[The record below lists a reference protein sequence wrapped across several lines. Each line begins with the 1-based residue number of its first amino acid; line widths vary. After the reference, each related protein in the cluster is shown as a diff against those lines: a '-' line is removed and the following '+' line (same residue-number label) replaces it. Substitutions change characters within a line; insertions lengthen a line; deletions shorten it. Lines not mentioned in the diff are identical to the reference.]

1 MKSSNFATTMAFRSG
16 LLVGRADKK
25 EKRKVVMPV
34 QLQEIDDGSILEV
47 RVTGKLVH
55 EDYQGFVPEF
65 DRLVK
70 RHGKIRLLFE
80 MSDFHGWELQAA
92 WDDLKLGVKHV
103 ADIERIAM
111 VGDKRWEKWMAAF
124 CRPFT
129 KAKIRYFKSDAFDQ
143 ARNWLKSD

>member
-1 MKSSNFATTMAFRSG
+1 
-16 LLVGRADKK
+16 
-25 EKRKVVMPV
+25 MPV
-34 QLQEIDDGSILEV
+34 HLKEIDDGRILEV
-47 RVTGKLVH
+47 RVTGKLAH
-55 EDYQGFVPEF
+55 EDYQRFVPEF

-92 WDDLKLGVKHV
+92 WDDFKLGVKHF

-111 VGDKRWEKWMAAF
+111 VGDEKWQEWMARF

-129 KAKIRYFKSDAFDQ
+129 MAKVRYFPSDAIDE
-143 ARNWLKSD
+143 ARNWLKTD